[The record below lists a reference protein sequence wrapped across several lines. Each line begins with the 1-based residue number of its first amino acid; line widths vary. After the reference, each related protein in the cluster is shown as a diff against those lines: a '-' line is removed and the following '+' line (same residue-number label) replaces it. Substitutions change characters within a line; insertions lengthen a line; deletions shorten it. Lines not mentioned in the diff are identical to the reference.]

1 MQGPRLATAAPGTA
15 AGRNPHRMIESNGLR
30 AAIKSLGG
38 DMKDAAVL
46 ARINDP
52 FFVDTP
58 ARHRDG
64 EWLATALDDLGLSRA
79 HLRGLHYRLIERT
92 KPNGLPY
99 TNTFA
104 DWAWLLAH
112 PAKAARWLGYIGF
125 DRITDERNAEPV
137 VRLWTP
143 PEPKGYVSTYSEI
156 YLPDADD
163 LTPKATLDDFVGI
176 QPYHLVL
183 VGEKSSL
190 RDVLEPI
197 ADEYEADLYLPNGE
211 ISDTQ
216 IHDMASHAVR
226 DGRPMAVFDFSDC
239 DPSGWQ
245 MPISLSRKLQALRV
259 IEYTDLEFAV
269 YRVGLLPDQVRMY
282 GLPSTPLKDGE
293 KRAPEWERAQG
304 VQQTEVDAMLA
315 LRPELLRET
324 VIDAISKFYD
334 HDLADRV
341 AAVRSDWLRRTQA
354 VIDEQTD
361 ATGITDAVAQI
372 DRKGEEI
379 DAILDTIA
387 TDDDDFEKPPLP
399 AIPAANIDLE
409 AQPMAL
415 CDSRWSFE
423 TQTEMLILSRDYE
436 LDDE

>member
-1 MQGPRLATAAPGTA
+1 LP
-15 AGRNPHRMIESNGLR
+15 
-30 AAIKSLGG
+30 
-38 DMKDAAVL
+38 
-46 ARINDP
+46 RINDP
-52 FFVDTP
+52 VFVDTP

-197 ADEYEADLYLPNGE
+197 ADEYEADLYLPMVK
-211 ISDTQ
+211 SATP
-216 IHDMASHAVR
+216 R
-226 DGRPMAVFDFSDC
+226 
-239 DPSGWQ
+239 
-245 MPISLSRKLQALRV
+245 
-259 IEYTDLEFAV
+259 
-269 YRVGLLPDQVRMY
+269 
-282 GLPSTPLKDGE
+282 STIWL
-293 KRAPEWERAQG
+293 
-304 VQQTEVDAMLA
+304 AMQSETGD
-315 LRPELLRET
+315 RWPCSTSPT
-324 VIDAISKFYD
+324 VIP
-334 HDLADRV
+334 
-341 AAVRSDWLRRTQA
+341 AVGKCRSA
-354 VIDEQTD
+354 
-361 ATGITDAVAQI
+361 
-372 DRKGEEI
+372 
-379 DAILDTIA
+379 
-387 TDDDDFEKPPLP
+387 
-399 AIPAANIDLE
+399 
-409 AQPMAL
+409 
-415 CDSRWSFE
+415 
-423 TQTEMLILSRDYE
+423 
-436 LDDE
+436 